1 VAAQSSA
8 LNKGGS
14 KQARRFYGGL
24 FCRDSV
30 LRSGA
35 TKPVIEI
42 TDENAGRPAESGRGP
57 KAQDKRWEKA
67 KKRGARW
74 KVWECQHS
82 SVSAFH
88 CNAGTYDDRRGLLS
102 KVVRNY
108 SFGSRISATAIPTGT
123 KCSFPGK
130 GDPAIGLNLPVAG
143 SILYSNVL

>member
-67 KKRGARW
+67 KKRGASERSGSASTAAFPQFTAMRERTTTVGDYSQ
-74 KVWECQHS
+74 KLFRTIL
-82 SVSAFH
+82 SVLESQPQPFRPVQSVLSPKK
-88 CNAGTYDDRRGLLS
+88 GIQQSDSTYL
-102 KVVRNY
+102 
-108 SFGSRISATAIPTGT
+108 
-123 KCSFPGK
+123 
-130 GDPAIGLNLPVAG
+130 
-143 SILYSNVL
+143 